1 MAKILI
7 VDDDEMD
14 RVLLSQ
20 VLHGAGHE
28 PLFAPNGKAA
38 LRTWRRN
45 PADLVVTDIA
55 MPELNG
61 LELIEELR
69 MEDPWVRIIAISG
82 VSADMLDT
90 AQHRGAVATLVKPVD
105 VGELLAEIEKALE
118 DHGPLEDHGSL
129 EDILL

>member
-14 RVLLSQ
+14 RVLISQ
-20 VLHGAGHE
+20 ALHEAGHE

-45 PADLVVTDIA
+45 PSDLVVTDIA

-69 MEDPWVRIIAISG
+69 MDDPWVPIIAISG
-82 VSADMLDT
+82 VSADKLES
-90 AQHRGAVATLVKPVD
+90 AQRHGAVATLVKPVD
-105 VGELLAEIEKALE
+105 AGELVAEIEKALE
-118 DHGPLEDHGSL
+118 NPGPLKDM
-129 EDILL
+129 LL

>member
-14 RVLLSQ
+14 RVLISQ
-20 VLHGAGHE
+20 ALREAGHE
-28 PLFAPNGKAA
+28 PLFAPNGRAA
-38 LRTWRRN
+38 LHIWRRN

-69 MEDPWVRIIAISG
+69 MEDPWARIIAISG
-82 VSADMLDT
+82 VSADKLTT
-90 AQHRGAVATLVKPVD
+90 AQRHGAIATLTKPVD
-105 VGELLAEIEKALE
+105 AGELVAEIKKALE
-118 DHGPLEDHGSL
+118 DHGPLED
-129 EDILL
+129 ILL